1 MSVLK
6 LMTSKSIVSFKTL
19 PLLLQFFLLS
29 LVPLSIL
36 SLGVFL
42 RYTLDPLLF
51 ESILLL
57 LFSIAAG
64 TIFFFYGYYLWKP
77 EPGQKRTDS
86 FMQFLGILVAT
97 FGFAFFG
104 ISVYHAHTIIQFL

>member
-6 LMTSKSIVSFKTL
+6 LMTSKTIVVFKTL

-29 LVPLSIL
+29 LAPISIL
-36 SLGVFL
+36 GLSVFL
-42 RYTLDPLLF
+42 YHTLDPLLF
-51 ESILLL
+51 ETILLL
-57 LFSIAAG
+57 FFSIAAG

-77 EPGQKRTDS
+77 ERGQKRTDP

-97 FGFAFFG
+97 AGFAFFG
-104 ISVYHAHTIIQFL
+104 MSLYHVHTIIQFL